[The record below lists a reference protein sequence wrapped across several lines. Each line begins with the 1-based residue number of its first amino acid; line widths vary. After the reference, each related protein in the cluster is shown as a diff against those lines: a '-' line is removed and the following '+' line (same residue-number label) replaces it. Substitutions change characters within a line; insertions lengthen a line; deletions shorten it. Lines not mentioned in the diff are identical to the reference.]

1 MLYAVSLN
9 FCSTWVAFSIFFF
22 FKENCLFCIWECKSQ
37 TIYFDMALGSAW
49 KWASTVK
56 QNTIRSKFQLSH
68 RVESA
73 SYSSILWFRSLK
85 PAVQKGQQSPTPQLL
100 QIDFPVARDNTKN
113 LLTPRQ
119 RFLGERNIIPNLET
133 GQLRSKVNKVI
144 KPGKTKVS
152 WGRGRDEWGVR
163 RMVNFN
169 NNPDHSPPN
178 AMLSP
183 LHHTSV

>member
-1 MLYAVSLN
+1 
-9 FCSTWVAFSIFFF
+9 
-22 FKENCLFCIWECKSQ
+22 
-37 TIYFDMALGSAW
+37 MALGSAW

-56 QNTIRSKFQLSH
+56 QNTLRSKFQLSH

-85 PAVQKGQQSPTPQLL
+85 PAVQKGRQSPTPQLL
-100 QIDFPVARDNTKN
+100 QTDFPVARDNTKN

-119 RFLGERNIIPNLET
+119 RFLGERNIIPNLEM

-152 WGRGRDEWGVR
+152 WGRWRDEWGR
-163 RMVNFN
+163 GGADGEFQQQSR
-169 NNPDHSPPN
+169 PLTSKCH
-178 AMLSP
+178 ALSTAP
-183 LHHTSV
+183 Y